1 MCGIVGIHYLD
12 MQHPIE
18 EYLLRQMTSV
28 IKHRGPDDEGYFVAT
43 GVGFGFRRLS
53 IIDLATGHQPMATED
68 GAHWI
73 VFNGEVY
80 NYIEIKKALAQKGH
94 RFRTT
99 SDTEVILHAYQ
110 EYGENC
116 VQHFNGM
123 FAFAIWDVRERKLF
137 LARDRIGIKPLY
149 YWLDNEKIIFASE
162 IKSLL
167 QYPVVYAEATP
178 EGIDMFMTFG
188 YVTGEKTIFRNIRRL
203 MPGHTL
209 TVQNGTV
216 DVRRYWHLDYKI
228 DTSKSQEAHEAELE
242 YRLKRAIQLRLR
254 SDVPLGIFLSGGLDS
269 SAVVGLLSSM
279 VTEPLKT
286 FSIGFEHGR
295 QYNELNYAR
304 LVSQHFGTEHYECIL
319 TPAEFQ
325 ASIPDFIWYMDE
337 PVTEAAAISLYH
349 ISKLAREHVTV
360 VLSGEGA
367 DELFA
372 GYTIY
377 MYMLLLE
384 RYRHLPKSV
393 LLLLN
398 FLLKRM
404 GHKWGKYATISELP
418 LEKRYLGVHLY
429 DIQMRNCLYTDAF
442 REELMGTSALD
453 TIDTIYMQTRK
464 WHPMNRMLALDM
476 QTWLPDNL
484 LIKADRMSMAHSL
497 ELRVPFLDYTVVEYA
512 ATLPPHLKVRPPVKK
527 YILKRILRNVLP
539 SKILHRRKM
548 GFPTPLAVM
557 FRTDLSGYVKA
568 LLTDSITQQ
577 RGIFDIKKVYQL
589 IRDHEAGVTDY
600 HKILW
605 QMLVLEE
612 WLRKFVDY
620 DGRYIVPKNSYSK
633 I

>member
-1 MCGIVGIHYLD
+1 MCGIVGIYYFD
-12 MQHPIE
+12 RQHPVE
-18 EYLLRQMTSV
+18 EAQLRQMASV
-28 IKHRGPDDEGYFVAT
+28 IKYRGPDDEGYFVAP

-53 IIDLATGHQPMATED
+53 IIDLVTGHQPMEAEA
-68 GAHWI
+68 GAYWI

-80 NYIEIKKALAQKGH
+80 NYLEIKETLSKRGH

-123 FAFAIWDVRERKLF
+123 FGFAIWDAPKQKLF

-149 YWLDNEKIIFASE
+149 YWLDGEKILFASE

-167 QYPVVYAEATP
+167 QHPDVYAEATP

-209 TVQNGTV
+209 TVKDGKV
-216 DVRRYWHLDYKI
+216 DIRRYWYLDYQI
-228 DTSKSQEAHEAELE
+228 DTSRSQADHEAELE
-242 YRLKRAIQLRLR
+242 SRLKRAIQLRLR
-254 SDVPLGIFLSGGLDS
+254 SDVPLGVFLSGGLDS

-279 VTEPLKT
+279 VDAPLKT

-304 LVSQHFGTEHYECIL
+304 LVSRHFGTEHYEYVL
-319 TPAEFQ
+319 APAEFQ

-337 PVTEAAAISLYH
+337 PVAESAAISLYH

-377 MYMLLLE
+377 IYMWLLE
-384 RYRHLPKSV
+384 HYRRVPASV
-393 LLLLN
+393 RFLLN
-398 FLLKRM
+398 ALLKRM
-404 GHKWGKYATISELP
+404 GDKWAKYAALSKLP
-418 LEKRYLGVHLY
+418 LEQRYLGVSLY
-429 DIQMRNCLYTDAF
+429 ETNEKDILYTDGF
-442 REELMGTSALD
+442 RSELAGTSPLD
-453 TIDTIYMQTRK
+453 TIDTIYTQTCN
-464 WHPMNRMLALDM
+464 WSPLNRMLALDM
-476 QTWLPDNL
+476 QTWLPDDL
-484 LIKADRMSMAHSL
+484 LIKADRMSMANSL
-497 ELRVPFLDYTVVEYA
+497 ELRVPFLDHTVVEYA
-512 ATLPPHLKVRPPVKK
+512 ATLPPRLKVKLLVKK
-527 YILKRILRNVLP
+527 YILKRLLRNVLP
-539 SKILHRRKM
+539 KKILRRRKM

-557 FRTDLSGYVKA
+557 FRADLSEYVKA
-568 LLTDSITQQ
+568 ILTDNMTQQ
-577 RGIFDIKKVYQL
+577 RGIFDIKRVSQM
-589 IRDHEAGVTDY
+589 IDDHEAGRADY
-600 HKILW
+600 HKTLW

-612 WLRKFVDY
+612 WFRVFVDNQS
-620 DGRYIVPKNSYSK
+620 PM
-633 I
+633 